1 MDWIRKEYFMNEIDK
16 FELSNLIA
24 PLQEWFTANARVLPW
39 RSEPK
44 AYYVWVSEIMLQQT
58 RVEAVKPY
66 FDRFIKRLPDVE
78 ALANCP
84 EDELLKLWEGLGY
97 YNRVRNL
104 KAAAQQIME
113 QYQGEVPQDYQE
125 LIGLKGIGAYTA
137 GAISSIAYG
146 KPVPAVDG
154 NVLRVL
160 SRVTG
165 DDSDIAKESVKK
177 AIQERLLRLMQE
189 SRDEQPSM
197 QASKEV
203 QDSKYKLNPSL
214 FNQGLMELGATVC
227 LPNGAPR
234 CDACPWAELCVAKAT
249 NQIDRLPVKSKAKER
264 RIEQRTVLVVKDGE
278 QLALNKRPGKGLLA
292 GLYELPNYLGHLSPE
307 EVVDRIKGIGLDP
320 VRIQPL
326 GEAKHIFSHVEWQ
339 MQGYVV
345 FLTPRDYGQNASKDG
360 WIFVDVEETK
370 EKYAIPSAFAAYTK
384 AMNMVLGKDAL
395 EKKIV
400 E

>member
-1 MDWIRKEYFMNEIDK
+1 
-16 FELSNLIA
+16 
-24 PLQEWFTANARVLPW
+24 
-39 RSEPK
+39 
-44 AYYVWVSEIMLQQT
+44 
-58 RVEAVKPY
+58 
-66 FDRFIKRLPDVE
+66 
-78 ALANCP
+78 
-84 EDELLKLWEGLGY
+84 
-97 YNRVRNL
+97 
-104 KAAAQQIME
+104 
-113 QYQGEVPQDYQE
+113 
-125 LIGLKGIGAYTA
+125 
-137 GAISSIAYG
+137 
-146 KPVPAVDG
+146 
-154 NVLRVL
+154 
-160 SRVTG
+160 
-165 DDSDIAKESVKK
+165 
-177 AIQERLLRLMQE
+177 
-189 SRDEQPSM
+189 
-197 QASKEV
+197 
-203 QDSKYKLNPSL
+203 
-214 FNQGLMELGATVC
+214 MELGATVC

-234 CDACPWAELCVAKAT
+234 CDACPWADMCVAKAT